1 MERQRELE
9 EWLIKINYNLIVVRN
24 QILKVMAFS
33 RDTLLGRVKEL
44 KNDVRLTLT
53 LTYHLTF
60 RSL

>member
-44 KNDVRLTLT
+44 KNDVRRTLT